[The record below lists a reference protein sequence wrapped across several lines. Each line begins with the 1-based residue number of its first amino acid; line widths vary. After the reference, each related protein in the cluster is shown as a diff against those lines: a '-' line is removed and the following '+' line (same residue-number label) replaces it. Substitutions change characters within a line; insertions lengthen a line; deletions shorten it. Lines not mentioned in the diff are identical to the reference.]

1 MLNVYVISNICCL
14 CDLLGLYSSSF
25 LVGFDPFSS
34 LDFLG
39 VVCGFDSFIVS
50 AGFVVISA
58 VFGR

>member
-1 MLNVYVISNICCL
+1 MFTYCLICCL

-25 LVGFDPFSS
+25 LVGFDPLGS

-39 VVCGFDSFIVS
+39 VVCGFGLFTVS
-50 AGFVVISA
+50 AGFVVIRA